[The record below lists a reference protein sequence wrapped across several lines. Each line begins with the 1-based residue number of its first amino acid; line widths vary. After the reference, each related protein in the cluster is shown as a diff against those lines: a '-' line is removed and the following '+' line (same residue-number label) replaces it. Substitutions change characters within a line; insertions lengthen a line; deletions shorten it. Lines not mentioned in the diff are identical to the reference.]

1 MASLNKLKKALREQ
15 ATQAAPASQRIPLSD
30 SQYEDGFKTLIDGLG
45 NCAYQDFII
54 PQLSQILAP
63 LLDSGRTI
71 SVLEVGPGPESVLS
85 HFPDLLRHKIKRYTA
100 FEPNVLFAERLQQSL
115 SLASD
120 TTSPLPCLE
129 GAPKIHHVAFAL
141 DTSAGVLE
149 DGNEEKFDVVLFC
162 HSMYGM
168 KPKRSFIEKALSLL
182 KEKPANGMAVV
193 IHRESLDFGGLT
205 THCSTSG
212 PTIIRVNDG
221 DETLNRFAPF
231 IAGYVMEQD
240 DVKEA
245 VQRRWR
251 QVCRELAEREDIR
264 ERSLLFR
271 SHDTITAFTSED
283 NAGSDPMTQLPLDR
297 SSVVVK
303 NREARIH
310 RPAAVLKPRS
320 IEEVQKCVHWAL
332 KYGKSLTVVGGG
344 HSDHCLEPDVVGID
358 MSAFH
363 LIDVADTE
371 VNHTDPIVVVGAG
384 CKSGDII
391 AETMAKGLTVVLG
404 SRPSVGAGLWL
415 QGGIGH
421 LVRQYGL
428 ACDAIV
434 GAVVV
439 SVATGEVLCIGYV
452 PDQHQPPNALRPKN
466 EEDLLWGL
474 RGAGTNFGIVI
485 SVTLKAH
492 PAPQY
497 SVQSWIKPMSSSDE
511 ARVMLR
517 RIDEQV
523 VKKLPRHQSA
533 DAYLFSEA
541 GKLHLGVSLY
551 ESFISEPPSS
561 NSLLETVLGPALGT
575 QVVDCIGL
583 FDTEMYMSGMH
594 GGHAGGKTSS
604 FKRCVFLKDIG
615 AADIAEKLTAAIENR
630 PPPAPRCYLHLLHG
644 SGAVADVVPSETAF
658 GCRDWEYAC
667 VVTAVW
673 ARDRDGTDSAQIAT
687 QWVYDV
693 IADLLP
699 LSSGVYGA
707 DLGPDP
713 RDAALAVKAFGPN
726 GRRLARLKERCDP
739 HKVLAYT
746 CPLPC
751 LKKHQKL
758 VVLVTG
764 DSCAG
769 KDFCAKVW
777 ASFSTTQN
785 FNVHIA
791 SISDST
797 KRDYAVSKGADL
809 KRLLEAGEYK
819 EDHRLELTAYYKA
832 QVQQRPQLPVE
843 HFLDVVQQAGD
854 VDVLFI
860 TGMRDEAPVASFAHL
875 VSESRLIEVNVQA
888 CGESRR
894 DRGGVIAG
902 DDAIPEQG
910 GKSKP
915 TLVFRNEVAGH
926 EAAVTF
932 ARDAVLPLLHED
944 LQRLAGLV
952 RSVPDFPRPGIN
964 FRDIIG
970 IFQRP
975 GGLNLC
981 AKLMRSHFAG
991 DWTTVDAIVCCET
1004 GGFLFT
1010 PPLAALVNLPMVIMR
1025 EAGKLPPPT
1034 VSVVKS
1040 ASYISSSSSSGETS
1054 MQKTIEMGRDVLAKG
1069 ASVVVVDDVLAT
1081 GETLC
1086 AVLELLKVAGV
1097 DAVDIAVIVVAEFP
1111 LHRGREFLRRRGFGG
1126 VMIQSVLVLDGK

>member
-1 MASLNKLKKALREQ
+1 MASLQKLKEALREQ
-15 ATQAAPASQRIPLSD
+15 AIQAAPVSQRIPLSD
-30 SQYEDGFKTLIDGLG
+30 SQYDVGFKALIDGLG
-45 NCAYQDFII
+45 KCAYQDFII
-54 PQLSQILAP
+54 PQLLQTLAP

-71 SVLEVGPGPESVLS
+71 SVLEIGPGPQSVLG
-85 HFPDLLRHKIKRYTA
+85 HLPDQLRHKIKRYTA

-115 SLASD
+115 SLTSD

-129 GAPKIHHVAFAL
+129 GEPRIHRIAFAL

-149 DGNEEKFDVVLFC
+149 DGNEESFDVILFC

-168 KPKRSFIEKALSLL
+168 KPKRSFIEKALTLL
-182 KEKPANGMAVV
+182 KEKPANGIV
-193 IHRESLDFGGLT
+193 T
-205 THCSTSG
+205 KW
-212 PTIIRVNDG
+212 
-221 DETLNRFAPF
+221 LNRFAPF

-240 DVKEA
+240 DVEA
-245 VQRRWR
+245 IQQRWR
-251 QVCRELAEREDIR
+251 QVCRELAEREDTR
-264 ERSLLFR
+264 GSSLLFR
-271 SHDTITAFTSED
+271 SHDTITAFTSKD
-283 NAGSDPMTQLPLDR
+283 NAGSDPVTKLPLDR
-297 SSVVVK
+297 NSIVVK
-303 NREARIH
+303 NREARTR
-310 RPAAVLKPRS
+310 RPAAGLKPRS

-332 KYGKSLTVVGGG
+332 KSGNSLTVVGGG
-344 HSDHCLEPDVVGID
+344 HSDHCIQPDVVAID
-358 MSAFH
+358 MSAFNQ
-363 LIDVADTE
+363 IDVAETE
-371 VNHTDPIVVVGAG
+371 VSHDDPIVVVGAG
-384 CKSGDII
+384 CKSGEII
-391 AETMAKGLTVVLG
+391 SETMAKGLTVVLG

-421 LVRQYGL
+421 LVRHCGL

-439 SVATGEVLCIGYV
+439 SVATGEVLCIGHV
-452 PDQHQPPNALRPKN
+452 PDQHQPPNALRLKN

-485 SVTLKAH
+485 SVTLKAY

-497 SVQSWIKPMSSSDE
+497 PVQSWIKPMSSSDD
-511 ARVMLR
+511 ARIMLQR
-517 RIDEQV
+517 LDKRV

-561 NSLLETVLGPALGT
+561 NSLLEAVLGPALGI

-604 FKRCVFLKDIG
+604 FKRCAFLKDIG
-615 AADIAEKLTAAIENR
+615 AADIAEKLTAAINNR

-644 SGAVADVVPSETAF
+644 SGAVADVVPSATAF
-658 GCRDWEYAC
+658 GCRDWDAC
-667 VVTAVW
+667 V
-673 ARDRDGTDSAQIAT
+673 
-687 QWVYDV
+687 WVYDV
-693 IADLLP
+693 VADLLL
-699 LSSGVYGA
+699 LSSGIYCA

-726 GRRLARLKERCDP
+726 GRRLARLKQRYDP
-739 HKVLAYT
+739 SNVLAYT
-746 CPLPC
+746 CPLPG
-751 LKKHQKL
+751 LTRHQKL
-758 VVLVTG
+758 IVLVTG

-777 ASFSTTQN
+777 ASFLTTQN
-785 FNVHIA
+785 LNVHIA

-797 KRDYAVSKGADL
+797 KREFAASTGANL
-809 KRLLEAGEYK
+809 KRLLEDRRYK
-819 EDHRLELTAYYKA
+819 EQERRALTEYYED
-832 QVQQRPQLPVE
+832 QLQQRPQLPVE

-875 VSESRLIEVNVQA
+875 VSESRLIEVHVQA

-894 DRGGVIAG
+894 DRGGVVAG
-902 DDAIPEQG
+902 NDAILGQG

-915 TLVFRNEVAGH
+915 TLIFSNEVTGH

-952 RSVPDFPRPGIN
+952 RSVPDFPRSGIN

-970 IFQRP
+970 IVQRP
-975 GGLNLC
+975 DGLNLC

-991 DWTTVDAIVCCET
+991 DWTNVDAIVCCET
-1004 GGFLFT
+1004 GGFLFA
-1010 PPLAALVNLPMVIMR
+1010 PPLGALVNLPMVIMR

-1040 ASYISSSSSSGETS
+1040 ASYISSSSSSAETS

-1069 ASVVVVDDVLAT
+1069 ASVLVVDDVLAT

-1086 AVLELLKVAGV
+1086 AVLELLEVAGV
-1097 DAVDIAVIVVAEFP
+1097 DAVNIAVIVVAEFP

-1126 VMIQSVLVLDGK
+1126 VNIQSVLVLDGK